1 MNYKNGHRNDYA
13 YKSKILKEN
22 QELLKLQKQVSRTLY
37 KQEDIYN
44 FKTGEII
51 MTLEDA
57 KFYDMI
63 YFNNSEWI
71 EATKINNCSYHRS
84 IRLKNR
90 IKQYLE
96 LGECKFLTL
105 TFTDDTLNTTSEET
119 RKKYIKRYLKQV
131 SDYYIANIDYG
142 GKNGR
147 EHYHAIVVSNN
158 VNYSPWHKYGAIKG
172 ETIRTNGVSDVKLG
186 KYISKLT
193 NHAIKE
199 TTKRNAIIYSSV
211 NKGVGENCVS
221 PR

>member
-1 MNYKNGHRNDYA
+1 MKFSNGHRLDYT
-13 YKSKILKEN
+13 YKSKILN
-22 QELLKLQKQVSRTLY
+22 NPELLKLQKNVSRCLF
-37 KQEDIYN
+37 KNDNIYN
-44 FKTGEII
+44 YKTGELI

-57 KFYDMI
+57 KFYDMV
-63 YFNNSEWI
+63 YMNDSDYI

-90 IKQYLE
+90 ITKYLKM
-96 LGECKFLTL
+96 GTCIFTTL
-105 TFTDDTLNTTSEET
+105 TFTDDILKSTSETT
-119 RKKYIKRYLKQV
+119 RKAYVKRYLKSC

-147 EHYHAIVVSNN
+147 EHYHAIVLADKLD
-158 VNYSPWHKYGAIKG
+158 YSLWHKYGAIKG
-172 ETIRTNGVSDVKLG
+172 EKIRADGISENKLG

-211 NKGVGENCVS
+211 NKTRS
-221 PR
+221 